1 MQLYINT
8 SQKNQIKVAVKQ
20 GNKILIENNIIV
32 EYNQSEKLLPT
43 IDKMLK
49 LKKINLKKI
58 KKIIVSNQGDYA
70 GFTALRIGI
79 ATANALGYALGI
91 PVQSDKNNKTINKNK
106 KFDVITP
113 IYSKEPNI
121 TLSLAK

>member
-20 GNKILIENNIIV
+20 GDKVLIENNIVV
-32 EYNQSEKLLPT
+32 EYNQSEKLLLA
-43 IDKMLK
+43 IDKILK

-58 KKIIVSNQGDYA
+58 KKIIVANKGDYA

-91 PVQSDKNNKTINKNK
+91 PVQSDKNNKTTNKNK
-106 KFDVITP
+106 KFNIITP

-121 TLSLAK
+121 TTSK